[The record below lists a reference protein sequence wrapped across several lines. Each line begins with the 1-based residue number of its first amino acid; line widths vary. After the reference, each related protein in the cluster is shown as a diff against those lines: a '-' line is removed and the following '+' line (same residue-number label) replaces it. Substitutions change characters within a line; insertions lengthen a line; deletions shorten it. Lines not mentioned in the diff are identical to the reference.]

1 MDSDQ
6 GVVLQ
11 IQELYSQ
18 LTKVEKKIAMYVL
31 EHIEQVLYM
40 SITDLAD
47 ACEVGD
53 TSVYRFCRKLKFD
66 GYQEFKMNLSLSL
79 AAHGNVGLMSKPDT
93 DGEAGE
99 EDLADCIMKLDIKS
113 IQETYMLLDREAVT
127 AVVEM
132 IEQARQIYFFGIGD
146 SLLMAEE
153 ARNKFLRVTGKVFCI
168 GDPHLQSMVSTL
180 LTEEDLVVFF
190 SYSGATKDNIHVAK
204 VAKKAGAKI
213 VCITHFKK
221 SPLSAYADAVLL
233 CGAKESPLDGG
244 SMAVKMGHLFLIDLL
259 YQEYYRRNTE
269 ISKENRE
276 KTTKAVVEK
285 LY

>member
-1 MDSDQ
+1 MDGDQ
-6 GVVLQ
+6 GVISQ
-11 IQELYSQ
+11 IHELYSQ
-18 LTKVEKKIAMYVL
+18 LTKVEKKIALYVL
-31 EHIEQVLYM
+31 EHVEQVLYM

-47 ACEVGD
+47 ACGVGD

-79 AAHGNVGLMSKPDT
+79 AAQGQVSLTQKPDT
-93 DGEAGE
+93 DEE
-99 EDLADCIMKLDIKS
+99 EDLAECVMKLSFKS
-113 IQETYMLLDREAVT
+113 IQETYMLLDREAMT
-127 AVVEM
+127 RAVMM

-168 GDPHLQSMVSTL
+168 ADPHIQSMVATQ
-180 LTEEDLVVFF
+180 LTDQDLVFFF

-204 VAKKAGAKI
+204 LAKKAGAKI
-213 VCITHFKK
+213 VCITHFMK
-221 SPLSAYADAVLL
+221 SPLTVYADAVLL

-259 YQEYYRRNTE
+259 YQEYYQRNTK
-269 ISKENRE
+269 ISKENKE
-276 KTTKAVVEK
+276 KTAKAVVEK